1 MLIHFIIPVF
11 PQHWPGI
18 VSKLAFIAL
27 LNRITVIQHKS
38 TVQKF
43 HAISILFVKLST
55 KKR

>member
-1 MLIHFIIPVF
+1 MFIHFIIPVF

-18 VSKLAFIAL
+18 VSTLAFIAL